1 MIMSNKAANY
11 VLSKALPDDFYRD
24 SHRLI
29 YATMLQMSKKSK
41 AIDLVSLME
50 ELKDNGDLS
59 KVGGASTVARLCDS
73 AFEPHLDNYI
83 QVLKEKSERRQ
94 LRDVLQQN
102 LAALNEPEYTTEEV
116 FMASQRELYEVVDRK
131 STRKYVLNYDLM
143 LDYIDQLERRKQE
156 KKGISWGFRDMD
168 RTIGMMMPGR
178 VYYCGARPGVGKTA
192 LALTTI
198 RNVARAGVPVYMA
211 SMEMSREQIADRQV
225 SMEASI
231 DGHLLQHGFL
241 RDSDWSN
248 VVSATN
254 SLSNLPIATD
264 DERQTTSSLFLKVR
278 QFRMDML
285 EKAKAFREQG
295 KVKIADAIDHTNGL
309 GLVVVDYF
317 QLFKDPVGH
326 MDKDQWT
333 THVSG
338 TMVDL
343 AKDLQVPVL
352 CLTQLNRE
360 SEKRS
365 NKRPQLSDL
374 RGGGA
379 QEQDAWVVLLLHR
392 PNAGVNDMVDVIVEK
407 NRSGPTGTVQMK
419 FHAEYT
425 RFHSLERW
433 VS

>member
-1 MIMSNKAANY
+1 
-11 VLSKALPDDFYRD
+11 
-24 SHRLI
+24 
-29 YATMLQMSKKSK
+29 ML
-41 AIDLVSLME
+41 E
-50 ELKDNGDLS
+50 
-59 KVGGASTVARLCDS
+59 
-73 AFEPHLDNYI
+73 
-83 QVLKEKSERRQ
+83 
-94 LRDVLQQN
+94 
-102 LAALNEPEYTTEEV
+102 
-116 FMASQRELYEVVDRK
+116 
-131 STRKYVLNYDLM
+131 
-143 LDYIDQLERRKQE
+143 YIDQLERRRQE

-178 VYYCGARPGVGKTA
+178 VYYCGARTGVCKSA
-192 LALTTI
+192 LALTTV
-198 RNVARAGVPVYMA
+198 RNVARTGVPVYMA

-248 VVSATN
+248 VVRATN
-254 SLSNLPIATD
+254 SLSNLLIATD

-285 EKAKAFREQG
+285 EKAKGLRERG
-295 KVKIADAIDHTNGL
+295 KVQVAEAIERVNGV

-333 THVSG
+333 AHVSG
-338 TMVDL
+338 AMVDL
-343 AKDLQVPVL
+343 AKELQVPVL

-360 SEKRS
+360 SEKRG

-379 QEQDAWVVLLLHR
+379 QEQDGWVVLLLHR
-392 PNAGVNDMVDVIVEK
+392 PNEGVNDLVNVIVEK
-407 NRSGPTGTVQMK
+407 NRSGPIGTVQMK

-433 VS
+433 VN